1 MKKYIYT
8 LLFAASIVLGA
19 CNEDKLD
26 SHSIFNTESP
36 ERNAF
41 DTWLLLNYIVP
52 YNIQFNYKYIDK
64 ESDNTYNLIP
74 AEYDKCVA
82 MAKLTKYLWIDSYN
96 ELLGE
101 TFIKTYCPR
110 MIQLIGSKAYNSQ
123 GSVVLGTAEGGLKI
137 TLYNVNE
144 LDVNNPNIDFLNTWF
159 FKTMHHEFAHILHQT
174 KNYSTDFNL
183 ISTDYQ
189 GPSWL
194 NLESDEIANTMG
206 FITRYASFSPD
217 EDFVEI
223 ISNYITHDADYWENV
238 LNNGGALGKIKL
250 QKKFDIVRKYLK
262 DSWGID
268 IDKLRDG
275 GLFGYYEF
283 VQLQFSFVHINSLNN

>member
-19 CNEDKLD
+19 CSEDKLD

-36 ERNAF
+36 ERDAF

-159 FKTMHHEFAHILHQT
+159 FKTMHHEFAHILYQT

-194 NLESDEIANTMG
+194 NLESDEVANTMG
-206 FITRYASFSPD
+206 FVTRYASFSPD

-223 ISNYITHDADYWENV
+223 ISNYITHDAGYWQNV
-238 LNNGGALGKIKL
+238 LNNGGALGRIKL
-250 QKKFDIVRKYLK
+250 EKKFDIVRKYLK
-262 DSWGID
+262 DSWSID
-268 IDKLRDG
+268 IDKLRDI
-275 GLFGYYEF
+275 
-283 VQLQFSFVHINSLNN
+283 VQRRSGSLSEVDLENL

>member
-223 ISNYITHDADYWENV
+223 IANKYSHVFNMKTKTN
-238 LNNGGALGKIKL
+238 KI
-250 QKKFDIVRKYLK
+250 
-262 DSWGID
+262 
-268 IDKLRDG
+268 
-275 GLFGYYEF
+275 
-283 VQLQFSFVHINSLNN
+283 

>member
-250 QKKFDIVRKYLK
+250 QKKFDIASKYLK

-268 IDKLRDG
+268 IDKLRDI
-275 GLFGYYEF
+275 
-283 VQLQFSFVHINSLNN
+283 VQRRSGSLSEVDLENL

>member
-19 CNEDKLD
+19 CSEDKLD

-41 DTWLLLNYIVP
+41 DTWLLLNYVVP

-144 LDVNNPNIDFLNTWF
+144 LNANSPDIDFLNTWF

-194 NLESDEIANTMG
+194 NLESDEVANTMG
-206 FITRYASFSPD
+206 FITRYTSFSPD

-223 ISNYITHDADYWENV
+223 ISNYITHDAGYWENV

-262 DSWGID
+262 DSWSID
-268 IDKLRDG
+268 IDKLRDI
-275 GLFGYYEF
+275 
-283 VQLQFSFVHINSLNN
+283 VQRRSGSLSEVDLENL

>member
-19 CNEDKLD
+19 CSEDKLD

-36 ERNAF
+36 ERDAF
-41 DTWLLLNYIVP
+41 DTWLLLNYVVP

-82 MAKLTKYLWIDSYN
+82 MTKLTKYLWIDSYN

-101 TFIKTYCPR
+101 AFIKTYCPR

-144 LDVNNPNIDFLNTWF
+144 LNANSPDIDFLNTWF

-194 NLESDEIANTMG
+194 NLESDEVANTMG

-223 ISNYITHDADYWENV
+223 ISNYITHDAGYWENV

-262 DSWGID
+262 DSWSID
-268 IDKLRDG
+268 IDKLRDI
-275 GLFGYYEF
+275 
-283 VQLQFSFVHINSLNN
+283 VQRRSGSLSEVDLENL

>member
-123 GSVVLGTAEGGLKI
+123 GSVVLGTAEGGMKI

-268 IDKLRDG
+268 IDKLRDI
-275 GLFGYYEF
+275 
-283 VQLQFSFVHINSLNN
+283 VQRRSGSLSEVDLENL

>member
-19 CNEDKLD
+19 CSEDKLD

-36 ERNAF
+36 ERDAF

-74 AEYDKCVA
+74 AEYNKCVA

-194 NLESDEIANTMG
+194 NLESDEVANTMG
-206 FITRYASFSPD
+206 FVTRYASFSPD

-223 ISNYITHDADYWENV
+223 ISNYITHDAGYWQNV
-238 LNNGGALGKIKL
+238 LNNGGALGRIKL
-250 QKKFDIVRKYLK
+250 EKKFDIVRKYLK
-262 DSWGID
+262 DSWSID
-268 IDKLRDG
+268 IDKLRDI
-275 GLFGYYEF
+275 
-283 VQLQFSFVHINSLNN
+283 VQRRSGSLSEVDLENL

>member
-223 ISNYITHDADYWENV
+223 TSNYITHDADYWENV

-268 IDKLRDG
+268 IDKLRDI
-275 GLFGYYEF
+275 
-283 VQLQFSFVHINSLNN
+283 VQRRSGSLSEVDLENL

>member
-19 CNEDKLD
+19 CSEDKLD

-36 ERNAF
+36 KRDAF

-194 NLESDEIANTMG
+194 NLESDEVANTMG
-206 FITRYASFSPD
+206 FVTRYASFSPD

-223 ISNYITHDADYWENV
+223 ISNYITHDAGYWQNV
-238 LNNGGALGKIKL
+238 LNNGGALGRIKL
-250 QKKFDIVRKYLK
+250 EKKFDIVRKYLK
-262 DSWGID
+262 DSWSID
-268 IDKLRDG
+268 IDKLRDI
-275 GLFGYYEF
+275 
-283 VQLQFSFVHINSLNN
+283 VQRRSGSLSEVDLENL

>member
-1 MKKYIYT
+1 MKQIINMKKT
-8 LLFAASIVLGA
+8 VWAVLLVAGTVLGS
-19 CNEDKLD
+19 CSEDELD
-26 SHSIFNTESP
+26 PVSIFDVTSP
-36 ERNAF
+36 ERTEF
-41 DTWLLLNYIVP
+41 DTWLYMNYVVP
-52 YNIQFNYKYIDK
+52 YNIQFNYRYEDR

-74 AEYDKCVA
+74 ADIVKAEV
-82 MAKLTKYLWIDSYN
+82 MAKVTKYLWIDSYT
-96 ELLGE
+96 ELLGPD
-101 TFIKTYCPR
+101 FMKAYCPR

-123 GSVVLGTAEGGLKI
+123 GSVVLGTAEGGQKI

-144 LDVNNPNIDFLNTWF
+144 LDINNLDISFLNYWF

-194 NLESDEIANTMG
+194 NIESDEVANTMG
-206 FITRYASFSPD
+206 YVSRYASYAPD

-223 ISNYITHDADYWENV
+223 ISNYVTNPKGYWEYI
-238 LNNGGALGKIKL
+238 LATGGATGAPKL
-250 QKKFDIVRKYLK
+250 EAKMNIVRSWLL

-268 IDKLRDG
+268 LDQLRDI
-275 GLFGYYEF
+275 
-283 VQLQFSFVHINSLNN
+283 VQRRSSEVLTIDLDAI

>member
-19 CNEDKLD
+19 CSEDKLD
-26 SHSIFNTESP
+26 SHSIFDTESP

-41 DTWLLLNYIVP
+41 DTWLLLNYVVP

-144 LDVNNPNIDFLNTWF
+144 LNANSPDIDFLNTWF

-194 NLESDEIANTMG
+194 NLESDEVANTMG

-223 ISNYITHDADYWENV
+223 ISNYITHDAGYWKNV

-262 DSWGID
+262 DSWSID
-268 IDKLRDG
+268 IDKLRDI
-275 GLFGYYEF
+275 
-283 VQLQFSFVHINSLNN
+283 VQRRSGSLSEVDLENL

>member
-19 CNEDKLD
+19 CSEDKLD
-26 SHSIFNTESP
+26 SHSIFDTESP

-41 DTWLLLNYIVP
+41 DTWLLLNYVVP

-144 LDVNNPNIDFLNTWF
+144 LNANSPDIDFLNTWF

-194 NLESDEIANTMG
+194 NLESDEVANTMG
-206 FITRYASFSPD
+206 FMTRYASFSPD

-223 ISNYITHDADYWENV
+223 ISNYITHDAGYWENV

-262 DSWGID
+262 DSWSID
-268 IDKLRDG
+268 IDKLRDI
-275 GLFGYYEF
+275 
-283 VQLQFSFVHINSLNN
+283 VQRRSGSLSEVDLENL

>member
-19 CNEDKLD
+19 CSEDKLD
-26 SHSIFNTESP
+26 SHSIFDTESP

-41 DTWLLLNYIVP
+41 DTWLLLNYVFP

-144 LDVNNPNIDFLNTWF
+144 LNANSPDIDFLNTWF

-194 NLESDEIANTMG
+194 NLESDEVANTMG

-223 ISNYITHDADYWENV
+223 ISNYITHDAGYWENV

-262 DSWGID
+262 DSWSID
-268 IDKLRDG
+268 IDKLRDI
-275 GLFGYYEF
+275 
-283 VQLQFSFVHINSLNN
+283 VQRRSGSLSEVDLENL

>member
-8 LLFAASIVLGA
+8 LLFTASIVLGA
-19 CNEDKLD
+19 CSEDKLD

-36 ERNAF
+36 ERDAF

-194 NLESDEIANTMG
+194 NLESDEVANTMG
-206 FITRYASFSPD
+206 FVTRYASFSPD

-223 ISNYITHDADYWENV
+223 ISNYITHDAGYWQNV
-238 LNNGGALGKIKL
+238 LNNGGALGRIKL
-250 QKKFDIVRKYLK
+250 EKKFDIVRKYLK
-262 DSWGID
+262 DSWSID
-268 IDKLRDG
+268 IDKLRDI
-275 GLFGYYEF
+275 
-283 VQLQFSFVHINSLNN
+283 VQRRSGSLSEVDLENL

>member
-1 MKKYIYT
+1 M
-8 LLFAASIVLGA
+8 
-19 CNEDKLD
+19 
-26 SHSIFNTESP
+26 
-36 ERNAF
+36 
-41 DTWLLLNYIVP
+41 
-52 YNIQFNYKYIDK
+52 
-64 ESDNTYNLIP
+64 
-74 AEYDKCVA
+74 
-82 MAKLTKYLWIDSYN
+82 
-96 ELLGE
+96 
-101 TFIKTYCPR
+101 
-110 MIQLIGSKAYNSQ
+110 
-123 GSVVLGTAEGGLKI
+123 VLGTAEGGLKI

-250 QKKFDIVRKYLK
+250 QK
-262 DSWGID
+262 
-268 IDKLRDG
+268 
-275 GLFGYYEF
+275 
-283 VQLQFSFVHINSLNN
+283 SLIS

>member
-19 CNEDKLD
+19 CSEDKLD
-26 SHSIFNTESP
+26 SHSIFDTESP

-41 DTWLLLNYIVP
+41 DTWLLLNYVVP

-223 ISNYITHDADYWENV
+223 ISNYITHDAGYWENV

-268 IDKLRDG
+268 IDKLRDI
-275 GLFGYYEF
+275 
-283 VQLQFSFVHINSLNN
+283 VQRRSGSLSEVDLENL

>member
-1 MKKYIYT
+1 M
-8 LLFAASIVLGA
+8 FAASIVLGA
-19 CNEDKLD
+19 CSEDKLD
-26 SHSIFNTESP
+26 SHSIFDTESP

-41 DTWLLLNYIVP
+41 DTWLLLNYVVP

-144 LDVNNPNIDFLNTWF
+144 LNANSPDIDFLNTWF

-194 NLESDEIANTMG
+194 NLESDEVANTMG

-223 ISNYITHDADYWENV
+223 ISNYITHDAGYWENV

-262 DSWGID
+262 DSWSID
-268 IDKLRDG
+268 IDKLRDI
-275 GLFGYYEF
+275 
-283 VQLQFSFVHINSLNN
+283 VQRRSGSLSEVDLENL

>member
-19 CNEDKLD
+19 CSEDKLD

-36 ERNAF
+36 ERDAF

-82 MAKLTKYLWIDSYN
+82 MAKLTKYLWIDSYK

-194 NLESDEIANTMG
+194 NLESDEVANTMG
-206 FITRYASFSPD
+206 FVTRYASFSPD

-223 ISNYITHDADYWENV
+223 ISNYITHDAGYWQNV
-238 LNNGGALGKIKL
+238 LNNGGALGRIKL
-250 QKKFDIVRKYLK
+250 EKKFDIVRKYLK
-262 DSWGID
+262 DSWSID
-268 IDKLRDG
+268 IDKLRDI
-275 GLFGYYEF
+275 
-283 VQLQFSFVHINSLNN
+283 VQRRSGSLSEVDLENL

>member
-8 LLFAASIVLGA
+8 LLCAASIVLGA
-19 CNEDKLD
+19 CSEDKLD

-36 ERNAF
+36 DRNAF

-194 NLESDEIANTMG
+194 NLESDEVANTMG
-206 FITRYASFSPD
+206 FVTRYASFSPD

-223 ISNYITHDADYWENV
+223 ISNYITHDAGYWQNV
-238 LNNGGALGKIKL
+238 LNNGGALGRIKL
-250 QKKFDIVRKYLK
+250 EKKFDIVRKYLK
-262 DSWGID
+262 DSWSID
-268 IDKLRDG
+268 IDKLRDI
-275 GLFGYYEF
+275 
-283 VQLQFSFVHINSLNN
+283 VQRRSGSLSEVDLENL

>member
-1 MKKYIYT
+1 MRKYIYI
-8 LLFAASIVLGA
+8 LLFAASLTVSA
-19 CNEDKLD
+19 CSEDELD
-26 SHSIFNTESP
+26 DKSIFNTEAP
-36 ERNAF
+36 ERDTF
-41 DTWLLLNYIVP
+41 DTWLFLNYVVP

-74 AEYDKCVA
+74 AEHDKCVI

-101 TFIKTYCPR
+101 KFIKTYCPR

-144 LDVNNPNIDFLNTWF
+144 LDSRNLDIEFLNKWF

-174 KNYSTDFNL
+174 KNYPTDFNL
-183 ISTDYQ
+183 VSTDYQ
-189 GPSWL
+189 GPSWM
-194 NLESDEIANTMG
+194 NLADDATANAMG
-206 FITRYASFSPD
+206 YVTRYASFSPD

-223 ISNYITHDADYWENV
+223 ISNYVTHDTNYWESV
-238 LNNGGALGKIKL
+238 LSNGGATGKVKL
-250 QKKFDIVRKYLK
+250 KKKFDIARKYLK

-268 IDKLRDG
+268 IDKLRDI
-275 GLFGYYEF
+275 
-283 VQLQFSFVHINSLNN
+283 VQRRSNSLPEIDLENL

>member
-19 CNEDKLD
+19 CSEDKLD
-26 SHSIFNTESP
+26 SHSIFDTESP

-41 DTWLLLNYIVP
+41 DTWLLLNYVVP

-144 LDVNNPNIDFLNTWF
+144 LNANSPDIDFLNTWF

-194 NLESDEIANTMG
+194 NLESDEVANTMG

-223 ISNYITHDADYWENV
+223 ISNYITHNAGYWENV

-262 DSWGID
+262 DSWSID
-268 IDKLRDG
+268 IDKLRDI
-275 GLFGYYEF
+275 
-283 VQLQFSFVHINSLNN
+283 VQRRSGSLSEVDLENL

>member
-19 CNEDKLD
+19 CSEDKLD
-26 SHSIFNTESP
+26 SHSIFDTESP

-41 DTWLLLNYIVP
+41 DTWLLLNYVVP

-144 LDVNNPNIDFLNTWF
+144 LNANSPDIDFLNTWF

-194 NLESDEIANTMG
+194 NLESDEVANTMG

-223 ISNYITHDADYWENV
+223 ISNYITHDAGYWENV

-268 IDKLRDG
+268 IDKLRDI
-275 GLFGYYEF
+275 
-283 VQLQFSFVHINSLNN
+283 VQRRSGSLSEVDLENL

>member
-19 CNEDKLD
+19 CSEDKLD

-41 DTWLLLNYIVP
+41 DTWLLLNYVVP

-144 LDVNNPNIDFLNTWF
+144 LNANSPDIDFLNTWF

-194 NLESDEIANTMG
+194 NLESDEVANTMG

-223 ISNYITHDADYWENV
+223 ISNYITHDAGYWENV

-262 DSWGID
+262 DSWSID
-268 IDKLRDG
+268 IDKLRNI
-275 GLFGYYEF
+275 
-283 VQLQFSFVHINSLNN
+283 VQRRSGSLSEVDLENL

>member
-41 DTWLLLNYIVP
+41 DTWLLLNYIIP

-74 AEYDKCVA
+74 AEYEKCVA

-268 IDKLRDG
+268 IDKLRDI
-275 GLFGYYEF
+275 
-283 VQLQFSFVHINSLNN
+283 VQRRSGSLSEVDLENP

>member
-144 LDVNNPNIDFLNTWF
+144 LDVNNPNIDFLTTWF

-268 IDKLRDG
+268 IDKLRDI
-275 GLFGYYEF
+275 
-283 VQLQFSFVHINSLNN
+283 VQRRSGSLSEVDLENL

>member
-223 ISNYITHDADYWENV
+223 ISNYITHDADYWESV

-268 IDKLRDG
+268 IDKLRDI
-275 GLFGYYEF
+275 
-283 VQLQFSFVHINSLNN
+283 VQRRSGSLSEVDLENL

>member
-36 ERNAF
+36 ERDAF
-41 DTWLLLNYIVP
+41 DTWLLLNYVVP

-101 TFIKTYCPR
+101 AFIKTYCPR

-144 LDVNNPNIDFLNTWF
+144 LNANSPDIDFLNTWF

-194 NLESDEIANTMG
+194 NLESDEVANTMG

-223 ISNYITHDADYWENV
+223 ISNYITHDAGYWENV

-262 DSWGID
+262 DSWSID
-268 IDKLRDG
+268 IDKLRDI
-275 GLFGYYEF
+275 
-283 VQLQFSFVHINSLNN
+283 VQRRSDSLSEVDLENL

>member
-19 CNEDKLD
+19 CSEDKLG

-36 ERNAF
+36 ERDAF
-41 DTWLLLNYIVP
+41 DTWLLLNYVVP

-101 TFIKTYCPR
+101 AFIKTYCPR

-144 LDVNNPNIDFLNTWF
+144 LNANSPDIDFLNTWF

-194 NLESDEIANTMG
+194 NLESDEVANTMG

-223 ISNYITHDADYWENV
+223 ISNYITHDAGYWENV

-262 DSWGID
+262 DSWSID
-268 IDKLRDG
+268 IDKLRDI
-275 GLFGYYEF
+275 
-283 VQLQFSFVHINSLNN
+283 VQRRSGSLSEVDLENL